1 IPIMQK
7 TSTAILKAI
16 PADEYKKC
24 FEKFVERFQRCIDS
38 EGDYFE

>member
-1 IPIMQK
+1 IPIIQE
-7 TSTAILKAI
+7 TSTAI

-38 EGDYFE
+38 QGD